1 MTSYSIE
8 NNTVYQIRTLPSGS
22 VVKSGFG
29 NVRKTS
35 INTDNLS
42 SVIFKWLK
50 FDLDSSEYIEDTEN
64 TETFIVEV
72 SGQTVTIQV
81 GETLELDIQEPGT
94 HTIKTINDNAT
105 NDSVEVVINA

>member
-8 NNTVYQIRTLPSGS
+8 NNIVYKTRTLPSGS

-29 NVRKTS
+29 NVRKTD

-42 SVIFKWLK
+42 GVIFKWLK
-50 FDLDSSEYIEDTEN
+50 FDLNENKYTEDTEN
-64 TETFIVEV
+64 TETFIVDV
-72 SGQTVTIQV
+72 SGQVVTVLV
-81 GETLELDIQEPGT
+81 GETLELDIQEPGS

-105 NDSVEVVINA
+105 NDSVEVVISA